1 MEIHLNP
8 DQEARLSQIA
18 MFTGKNAEDLV
29 VDAALRLLDEDS
41 AFRAAVRKGV
51 EQADR
56 GEFVSEQDMDSRL
69 RRMTCD
75 GTVPRC
81 PISTH

>member
-1 MEIHLNP
+1 MDMNP
-8 DQEARLSQIA
+8 EQREKSCPPRSP
-18 MFTGKNAEDLV
+18 EE
-29 VDAALRLLDEDS
+29 DAA
-41 AFRAAVRKGV
+41 FGAAVRKGV
-51 EQADR
+51 KQADR

>member
-18 MFTGKNAEDLV
+18 IYTGKNAEELV
-29 VDAALRLLDEDS
+29 VDAALRLLEEDA

-56 GEFVSEQDMDSRL
+56 GQFVSEEEMNAHVG
-69 RRMTCD
+69 RMT
-75 GTVPRC
+75 GA
-81 PISTH
+81 